1 MARGLERLE
10 GQVGGERPAD
20 EIGDGCGE
28 GVEKVEEA
36 DKEDY
41 ADEGIRLGDLR
52 ALLKVDKD
60 GVLGELE

>member
-10 GQVGGERPAD
+10 GQVGGERPTD
-20 EIGDGCGE
+20 EIGDGGGE
-28 GVEKVEEA
+28 GVEEVEEA

-52 ALLKVDKD
+52 ALLKVDKN